1 MPFLFINFNNHLIT
15 NTMKK
20 ITKILLNDEEMPR
33 HWYNIVADMPNKPLP
48 PLNPATRQPIG
59 PEALA
64 AVFPMELIKQEVSA
78 ERYIEI
84 PDEVLDLY
92 RTYRPSPLFRAVNLE
107 KALGTKSKI
116 YYKYEGGNYS
126 GSHKA
131 NTAIAQAYYNKQEGV
146 RRITTETGA
155 GQWGSAMSFAC
166 QHFGLE
172 LLVFMVRVS
181 YSQKPGRK
189 LLMNVYNAKVVPS
202 PSTMTVS
209 GRKVLELD
217 PDSPGSLGIAISE
230 AMEIAAEDPYTKYSL
245 GSVLNHVI
253 LHQTIIGQEA
263 LLQMAKTDDY
273 PDVVIG
279 CFGGGSNFSGIAF
292 PFLREN
298 LVNGRKTR
306 LLTIEPSSCPKL
318 TKGKFMYDFGDS
330 AGMTP
335 LLPMFTLG
343 HNYIPE
349 KIHAGGLRYH
359 GAGALVSQLKKD
371 GFIEARAKMQRE
383 CFEGGVLFAKT
394 EGILPAPESTY
405 AIAGALDE
413 ARKADLEG
421 VSKTI
426 LFNLSGHG
434 HFDISAYEKYFENN
448 LPDHEMTMEEVGT
461 ALAKLDFPD

>member
-1 MPFLFINFNNHLIT
+1 ME
-15 NTMKK
+15 KVRK
-20 ITKILLNDEEMPR
+20 IILSEKEMPR
-33 HWYNIVADMPNKPLP
+33 QWYNILADMPNKPLP
-48 PLNPATRQPIG
+48 PLNPVTRQPVG
-59 PEALA
+59 PQDLA
-64 AVFPMELIKQEVSA
+64 AVFPMELIKQEVST
-78 ERYIEI
+78 ERYIDI
-84 PDEVLDLY
+84 PEEVADLY
-92 RTYRPSPLFRAVNLE
+92 HTYRPSPLFRALALE

-166 QHFGLE
+166 NHFGLE
-172 LLVFMVRVS
+172 LLVFMVKVS
-181 YSQKPGRK
+181 YNQKPGRK
-189 LLMNVYNAKVVPS
+189 LMMNAYNAKVVPS
-202 PSTMTVS
+202 PSTMTQA
-209 GRKVLELD
+209 GRNVLEKD

-230 AMEIAAEDPYTKYSL
+230 AMEVAVQDPYTKYSL

-263 LLQMAKTDDY
+263 LIQMAKTDDY

-298 LVNGRKTR
+298 LVNGKKTR
-306 LLTIEPSSCPKL
+306 LLTVEPASCPKL
-318 TKGKFMYDFGDS
+318 TKGRFMYDFGDS

-335 LLPMFTLG
+335 LLPMYTLG
-343 HNYIPE
+343 HNFMPE

-359 GAGALVSQLKKD
+359 GAGVLVSQLLKD
-371 GFIEARAKMQRE
+371 GFIEPRAKLQRE
-383 CFEGGVLFAKT
+383 CFEAGVLFART
-394 EGILPAPESTY
+394 EGILPAPESNY

-434 HFDISAYEKYFENN
+434 HFDISAYEKYFEGN
-448 LPDHEMTMEEVGT
+448 LPDHELTAAEVEDALSKIDLPVTM
-461 ALAKLDFPD
+461 

>member
-1 MPFLFINFNNHLIT
+1 
-15 NTMKK
+15 MKK
-20 ITKILLNDEEMPR
+20 TSKIILSEREMP
-33 HWYNIVADMPNKPLP
+33 HQWYNIVADMPNKPLP
-48 PLNPATRQPIG
+48 PLHPITRQPIG
-59 PEALA
+59 PDALA

-78 ERYIEI
+78 ERYIDI

-92 RTYRPSPLFRAVNLE
+92 KTFRPSPLYRAYNLE
-107 KALGTKSKI
+107 KAIGTKSKI

-131 NTAIAQAYYNKQEGV
+131 NTAIPQAYYNKKEGIK
-146 RRITTETGA
+146 RITTETGA
-155 GQWGSAMSFAC
+155 GQWGSAMSFAAH
-166 QHFGLE
+166 HFGIE
-172 LLVFMVRVS
+172 LLVFMVKVS
-181 YSQKPGRK
+181 YNQKPGRK
-189 LLMNVYNAKVVPS
+189 LLMNTYNAKVVPS
-202 PSTMTVS
+202 PSNMTAA
-209 GRKVLELD
+209 GRKVLELN

-230 AMEIAAEDPYTKYSL
+230 AMEIAAQDPYTKYSL

-263 LLQMAKTDDY
+263 KLQIEKAGDY

-279 CFGGGSNFSGIAF
+279 CFGGGSNFCGISL

-298 LVNGRKTR
+298 LVNKKKTR
-306 LLTIEPSSCPKL
+306 LVAVEPASCPKL

-343 HNYIPE
+343 HDFIPE

-359 GAGALVSQLKKD
+359 GAGVIVSQLLKD
-371 GFIEARAKMQRE
+371 NLIEAKSKMQRE
-383 CFEGGVLFAKT
+383 CFEGAVLFARS
-394 EGILPAPESTY
+394 EGILPAPESSY

-413 ARKADLEG
+413 ARKADIEG

-434 HFDISAYEKYFENN
+434 HFDISAYEKFFEGN
-448 LPDHEMTMEEVGT
+448 LPDHEMTTAEVEEAIG
-461 ALAKLDFPD
+461 KIKFPS

>member
-1 MPFLFINFNNHLIT
+1 MENAR
-15 NTMKK
+15 
-20 ITKILLNDEEMPR
+20 KILLSENEMPR
-33 HWYNIVADMPNKPLP
+33 QWYNIIADMPNKPLP
-48 PLNPATRQPIG
+48 PLHPGTKQPVG
-59 PEALA
+59 PEDLA
-64 AVFPMELIKQEVSA
+64 PVFPMELIKQEVST
-78 ERYIEI
+78 ERYIDI
-84 PDEVLDLY
+84 PDEVRDLY
-92 RTYRPSPLFRAVNLE
+92 YTYRPSPVFRAKALE

-166 QHFGLE
+166 HHFGLE
-172 LLVFMVRVS
+172 LLVFMVKIS
-181 YSQKPGRK
+181 YDQKPGRK
-189 LLMNVYNAKVVPS
+189 LLMNTYGAKVVAS
-202 PSTMTVS
+202 PSNMTVA
-209 GRKVLELD
+209 GRNVLAAD

-230 AMEIAAEDPYTKYSL
+230 AMEVAVQDPYTKYSL
-245 GSVLNHVI
+245 GSVLNHV
-253 LHQTIIGQEA
+253 LMHQTIIGEEA
-263 LLQMAKTDDY
+263 LIQMEKAGDY

-292 PFLREN
+292 PFLREK
-298 LVNGRKTR
+298 LLNGKDIR
-306 LLTIEPSSCPKL
+306 LLTVEPSSCPKL
-318 TKGKFMYDFGDS
+318 TRGKFMYDFGDS

-343 HNYIPE
+343 HNFMPD

-359 GAGALVSQLKKD
+359 GAGVLVSQLLKD
-371 GFIEARAKMQRE
+371 GFIEAKAKLQRE
-383 CFEGGVLFAKT
+383 CFEAGVLFARS

-421 VSKTI
+421 VSRTI

-434 HFDISAYEKYFENN
+434 HFDISGYEKYFENN
-448 LPDHEMTMEEVGT
+448 LPDHELTEKEVEDAIANIGIT
-461 ALAKLDFPD
+461 V

>member
-1 MPFLFINFNNHLIT
+1 MEKLR
-15 NTMKK
+15 K
-20 ITKILLNDEEMPR
+20 IILSEKEMPTK
-33 HWYNIVADMPNKPLP
+33 WYNIVADMPNKPLP
-48 PLNPATRQPIG
+48 PLHPVTRQPVG
-59 PEALA
+59 PDDLS
-64 AVFPMELIKQEVSA
+64 AVFPMELIKQEVSS
-78 ERYIEI
+78 ERYIDI
-84 PDEVLDLY
+84 PEEVISLY
-92 RTYRPSPLFRAVNLE
+92 HTYRPSPLFRAVELE
-107 KALGTKSKI
+107 KVLGTKSKI

-131 NTAIAQAYYNKQEGV
+131 NTAIPQAYYNKKEGV

-166 QHFGLE
+166 NHFGLE
-172 LLVFMVRVS
+172 LLVFMVKVS
-181 YSQKPGRK
+181 YNQKPGRK
-189 LLMNVYNAKVVPS
+189 LLMNAYGARVVPS
-202 PSTMTVS
+202 PSTMTNA
-209 GRKVLELD
+209 GRHILELD

-230 AMEIAAEDPYTKYSL
+230 AMEVAVQDPYTKYSL

-253 LHQTIIGQEA
+253 LHQTIIGEEA
-263 LLQMAKTDDY
+263 LIQMEKTGDY

-298 LVNGRKTR
+298 LLKGKKTR
-306 LLTIEPSSCPKL
+306 FMTVEPASCPKL

-335 LLPMFTLG
+335 LLPMYTLG
-343 HNYIPE
+343 HNFIPE

-359 GAGALVSQLKKD
+359 GAGVLVSQLLKD
-371 GFIEARAKMQRE
+371 GYIEAKAKMQRE
-383 CFEGGVLFAKT
+383 CFEGGVLFAKA

-405 AIAGALDE
+405 AIAAALDE
-413 ARKADLEG
+413 ARRADLEG

-434 HFDISAYEKYFENN
+434 HFDISAYEKFFEGN
-448 LPDHEMTMEEVGT
+448 LPDHEMTGAEVEK
-461 ALAKLDFPD
+461 AISEIEFPAAN

>member
-1 MPFLFINFNNHLIT
+1 
-15 NTMKK
+15 MKK
-20 ITKILLNDEEMPR
+20 TTKILLSENEMPR
-33 HWYNIVADMPNKPLP
+33 QWYNIQADMPNKPLP
-48 PLNPATRQPIG
+48 PLHPVTREPIG

-64 AVFPMELIKQEVSA
+64 SVFTMELIKQEMST
-78 ERYIEI
+78 ERYIDI

-92 RTYRPSPLFRAVNLE
+92 KMYRPSPIYRAYNLE

-131 NTAIAQAYYNKQEGV
+131 NTAIAQAYYNKKEGIK
-146 RRITTETGA
+146 RITTETGA

-172 LLVFMVRVS
+172 LLVFMVKVS
-181 YSQKPGRK
+181 YDQKPGRK
-189 LLMNVYNAKVVPS
+189 LLMNSYGARVIPS
-202 PSTMTVS
+202 PSTMT
-209 GRKVLELD
+209 KKKKKILKQY

-230 AMEIAAEDPYTKYSL
+230 AMEIAVQDPYTKYSL
-245 GSVLNHVI
+245 GSVLNHVN
-253 LHQTIIGQEA
+253 LHQTIIGEEA
-263 LLQMAKTDDY
+263 LLQMEKAGDY

-292 PFLREN
+292 PFLREK
-298 LVNGRKTR
+298 LVNGKNIR
-306 LLTIEPSSCPKL
+306 LLTVEPSSCPKL

-330 AGMTP
+330 TGMTP

-343 HNYIPE
+343 HNFIPE

-359 GAGALVSQLKKD
+359 GAGVLGSQLLKD
-371 GFIEARAKMQRE
+371 GFIEAKAKMQRE
-383 CFEGGVLFAKT
+383 CFEAGVLFAKN
-394 EGILPAPESTY
+394 EGILPAPESNY
-405 AIAGALDE
+405 AIAATLDE

-421 VSKTI
+421 VSRTI

-434 HFDISAYEKYFENN
+434 HMDISSYEKYFEGN
-448 LPDHEMTMEEVGT
+448 LPDHELTSEEVEKT
-461 ALAKLDFPD
+461 LSNINFPD

>member
-1 MPFLFINFNNHLIT
+1 
-15 NTMKK
+15 MKK
-20 ITKILLNDEEMPR
+20 TTKILLGEKEMP
-33 HWYNIVADMPNKPLP
+33 HQWYNIAADMPNKPLP
-48 PLNPATRQPIG
+48 PLNPVTREPIG

-64 AVFPMELIKQEVSA
+64 AVFPMELIKQEVST
-78 ERYIEI
+78 ERYIDI
-84 PDEVLDLY
+84 PDEVIDLY
-92 RTYRPSPLFRAVNLE
+92 KTYRPSPIFRAHSLE

-131 NTAIAQAYYNKQEGV
+131 NTAIAQAYYNKKEGIK
-146 RRITTETGA
+146 RITTETGA

-166 QHFGLE
+166 AHFGLE
-172 LLVFMVRVS
+172 LLVFMVKIS

-189 LLMNVYNAKVVPS
+189 LLMNAYNAKVVPS
-202 PSTMTVS
+202 PSTMTAA

-298 LVNGRKTR
+298 IVNGKKTK

-335 LLPMFTLG
+335 LLPMYTLG
-343 HNYIPE
+343 HNYVPE

-359 GAGALVSQLKKD
+359 GAGTLVSQLKKD
-371 GFIEARAKMQRE
+371 GFIEAKAKMQRE
-383 CFEGGVLFAKT
+383 CFEGGVLFART
-394 EGILPAPESTY
+394 EGILPAPESNY

-421 VSKTI
+421 VSRTI

-448 LPDHEMTMEEVGT
+448 LPDHEMTTAEVDKS
-461 ALAKLDFPD
+461 LSEIDFPS

>member
-1 MPFLFINFNNHLIT
+1 ME
-15 NTMKK
+15 KAK
-20 ITKILLNDEEMPR
+20 KILLTESEMPR
-33 HWYNIVADMPNKPLP
+33 QWYNIQADMPNKPLP
-48 PLNPATRQPIG
+48 PLHPVTKQPVG
-59 PEALA
+59 PQDLA
-64 AVFPMELIKQEVSA
+64 AVFPMELIKQEVST
-78 ERYIEI
+78 ERYIDI
-84 PDEVLDLY
+84 PDEVFDLY
-92 RTYRPSPLFRAVNLE
+92 RSYRPSPLFRATFLE

-131 NTAIAQAYYNKQEGV
+131 NTAIAQAYYNKKEGV

-155 GQWGSAMSFAC
+155 GQWGSAMSYAC
-166 QHFGLE
+166 NHFDLE

-181 YSQKPGRK
+181 YDQKPGRK
-189 LLMNVYNAKVVPS
+189 LMMNTYNAKVVAS
-202 PSTMTVS
+202 PSTMTVA

-230 AMEIAAEDPYTKYSL
+230 AMEVAVQDPYTKYSL

-263 LLQMAKTDDY
+263 LMQMEKAGYY

-292 PFLREN
+292 PFLREK
-298 LVNGRKTR
+298 LVNGKDIR
-306 LLTIEPSSCPKL
+306 LVTVEPASCPKL
-318 TKGKFMYDFGDS
+318 TKGKFMYDYGDS

-335 LLPMFTLG
+335 LLPMYTLG
-343 HNYIPE
+343 HNFMPA

-359 GAGALVSQLKKD
+359 GAGVLVSQLLKD
-371 GFIEARAKMQRE
+371 GFIEAKAKMQRE
-383 CFEGGVLFAKT
+383 CFEAGVLFART
-394 EGILPAPESTY
+394 EGILPAPESNY

-421 VSKTI
+421 VSRTI

-448 LPDHEMTMEEVGT
+448 LPDHELTDAEVEEAISQIGITV
-461 ALAKLDFPD
+461 

>member
-1 MPFLFINFNNHLIT
+1 MQKIKQNKFIFKAMDSNR
-15 NTMKK
+15 K
-20 ITKILLNDEEMPR
+20 IILSESEMPR
-33 HWYNIVADMPNKPLP
+33 QWYNIIPDMPNKPMP
-48 PLNPATRQPIG
+48 PLHPVTRQPVG
-59 PEALA
+59 PQDLA
-64 AVFPMELIKQEVSA
+64 AIFPMELIKQEVSGD
-78 ERYIEI
+78 RYIDI

-92 RTYRPSPLFRAVNLE
+92 RTYRPAPLFRAANLE

-131 NTAIAQAYYNKQEGV
+131 NTAIPQAYYNKKEGV

-166 QHFGLE
+166 NHFGLE
-172 LLVFMVRVS
+172 LLVFMVKVS
-181 YSQKPGRK
+181 YNQKPGRK
-189 LLMNVYNAKVVPS
+189 LLMNTYNAKVVAS
-202 PSTMTVS
+202 PSTMTAY

-230 AMEIAAEDPYTKYSL
+230 AMEVAVQDAYTKYAL

-253 LHQTIIGQEA
+253 LHQTIIGEEA
-263 LLQMAKTDDY
+263 LIQMEKAGDY

-292 PFLREN
+292 PFLREKLTKN
-298 LVNGRKTR
+298 KNTR
-306 LLTIEPSSCPKL
+306 FVAVEPSSCPKL

-330 AGMTP
+330 SGMTP
-335 LLPMFTLG
+335 LLPMYTLG
-343 HNYIPE
+343 HNYMPE

-359 GAGALVSQLKKD
+359 GAGVLVSQLLKD
-371 GFIEARAKMQRE
+371 GLIEAKAKMQRE
-383 CFEGGVLFAKT
+383 CFESGVLFART

-413 ARKADLEG
+413 ARKADIEG
-421 VSKTI
+421 VSRTI

-448 LPDHEMTMEEVGT
+448 LPDHELTTSEIDDAISKIT
-461 ALAKLDFPD
+461 FPS

>member
-1 MPFLFINFNNHLIT
+1 
-15 NTMKK
+15 MKK
-20 ITKILLNDEEMPR
+20 TTKILLSEKEMPR
-33 HWYNIVADMPNKPLP
+33 QWYNIVADMPNKPMP
-48 PLNPATRQPIG
+48 PLHPVTREPIG
-59 PEALA
+59 PDALA
-64 AVFPMELIKQEVSA
+64 AVFPMELIKQEVST
-78 ERYIEI
+78 ERYIDI
-84 PDEVLDLY
+84 PEEVIDLY
-92 RTYRPSPLFRAVNLE
+92 RGFRPSPIFRAVNLE

-116 YYKYEGGNYS
+116 YYKYEGGNFS

-131 NTAIAQAYYNKQEGV
+131 NTAIAQAYYNKKEGIK
-146 RRITTETGA
+146 RITTETGA

-166 QHFGLE
+166 HHFGLE

-181 YSQKPGRK
+181 YDGKPGRK
-189 LLMNVYNAKVVPS
+189 VMMNSYGAKVVPS
-202 PSTMTVS
+202 PSNMTEA
-209 GRKVLELD
+209 GRKILENH

-230 AMEIAAEDPYTKYSL
+230 AMEIAVQDPYTKYSL

-298 LVNGRKTR
+298 IVNGKKTR
-306 LLTIEPSSCPKL
+306 LVAVEPASCPKL

-335 LLPMFTLG
+335 LLPMYTLG
-343 HNYIPE
+343 HDFIPE

-359 GAGALVSQLKKD
+359 GAGVLVSQLLKD
-371 GFIEARAKMQRE
+371 GLVEAKSKLQRE
-383 CFEGGVLFAKT
+383 CFEAGVLFARN
-394 EGILPAPESTY
+394 EGILPAPESNY

-413 ARKADLEG
+413 ARKADIEG
-421 VSKTI
+421 IPRTI

-434 HFDISAYEKYFENN
+434 HMDIAAYEKYFEGN
-448 LPDHEMTMEEVGT
+448 LPDHEMTSAEVD
-461 ALAKLDFPD
+461 AEIVKIKLPE

>member
-1 MPFLFINFNNHLIT
+1 MEKL
-15 NTMKK
+15 KK
-20 ITKILLNDEEMPR
+20 IILTENEMPR
-33 HWYNIVADMPNKPLP
+33 QWYNIMADMPNKPLP
-48 PLNPATRQPIG
+48 PLHPATKQPVG
-59 PEALA
+59 PEDLA
-64 AVFPMELIKQEVSA
+64 AVFPMELIKQEVST
-78 ERYIEI
+78 ERYIDI

-92 RTYRPSPLFRAVNLE
+92 INYRPSPLFRAYSLE

-166 QHFGLE
+166 NHFGLE
-172 LLVFMVRVS
+172 LLVFMVKVS
-181 YSQKPGRK
+181 FNQKPGRK
-189 LLMNVYNAKVVPS
+189 LLMNTYNAKVVPS
-202 PSTMTVS
+202 PSTLTAA
-209 GRKVLELD
+209 GRKILEMD

-230 AMEIAAEDPYTKYSL
+230 AMEIASQDPYTKYSL

-253 LHQTIIGQEA
+253 LHQTIVGQEA
-263 LLQMAKTDDY
+263 MVQMDKAGDY

-279 CFGGGSNFSGIAF
+279 CFGGGSNFSGIGF
-292 PFLREN
+292 PFLREKLLN
-298 LVNGRKTR
+298 GKNIRLVAV
-306 LLTIEPSSCPKL
+306 EPSSCPKL
-318 TKGKFMYDFGDS
+318 TKGKFTYDFGDT

-335 LLPMFTLG
+335 LLPMYTLG
-343 HNYIPE
+343 HNFMPD

-359 GAGALVSQLKKD
+359 GAGVLVSQLLKD
-371 GFIEARAKMQRE
+371 GFIEAKAKMQRE
-383 CFEGGVLFAKT
+383 CFEGAVLFAKT
-394 EGILPAPESTY
+394 EGILPAPESSY

-421 VSKTI
+421 VSRTI

-448 LPDHEMTMEEVGT
+448 LPDHELTASEVEDAISKIEVT
-461 ALAKLDFPD
+461 V

>member
-1 MPFLFINFNNHLIT
+1 MEKL
-15 NTMKK
+15 KK
-20 ITKILLNDEEMPR
+20 IVLTENEMPR
-33 HWYNIVADMPNKPLP
+33 QWYNIMADMPNKPLP
-48 PLNPATRQPIG
+48 PLHPATKQPVG
-59 PEALA
+59 PEDLA
-64 AVFPMELIKQEVSA
+64 AVFPMELIKQEVST
-78 ERYIEI
+78 ERYIDI

-92 RTYRPSPLFRAVNLE
+92 ISYRPSPLFRAYNLE

-131 NTAIAQAYYNKQEGV
+131 NTAIAQAYYNKKEGV

-166 QHFGLE
+166 NHFGLE
-172 LLVFMVRVS
+172 LLVFMVKVS
-181 YSQKPGRK
+181 FNQKPGRK
-189 LLMNVYNAKVVPS
+189 LLMNTYNAKVVPS
-202 PSTMTVS
+202 PSTLTS
-209 GRKVLELD
+209 AGRKILETD

-230 AMEIAAEDPYTKYSL
+230 AMEIAAQDPYTKYSL

-263 LLQMAKTDDY
+263 IVQMNKAGDY

-292 PFLREN
+292 PFLREKLQN
-298 LVNGRKTR
+298 GKNMRLVAV
-306 LLTIEPSSCPKL
+306 EPSSCPKL
-318 TKGKFMYDFGDS
+318 TKGKFTYDFGDT

-335 LLPMFTLG
+335 LLPMYTLG
-343 HNYIPE
+343 HNFMPD

-359 GAGALVSQLKKD
+359 GAGVLVSQLLKD
-371 GFIEARAKMQRE
+371 GFIEAKAKMQRE
-383 CFEGGVLFAKT
+383 CFEGAVLFART
-394 EGILPAPESTY
+394 EGILPAPESSY

-421 VSKTI
+421 VSRTI

-448 LPDHEMTMEEVGT
+448 LPDHELTVAEVEDAISKIDVGV
-461 ALAKLDFPD
+461 

>member
-1 MPFLFINFNNHLIT
+1 
-15 NTMKK
+15 MKK
-20 ITKILLNDEEMPR
+20 FKILLTEKEMPR
-33 HWYNIVADMPNKPLP
+33 QWYNIQADMPNKPLP
-48 PLNPATRQPIG
+48 PLNPATRKPVG
-59 PEALA
+59 PEDLA
-64 AVFPMELIKQEVSA
+64 AVFPMELIKQEVST
-78 ERYIEI
+78 ERYIDI
-84 PDEVLDLY
+84 PEEVVDLY
-92 RTYRPSPLFRAVNLE
+92 KTFRPSPLFRAHNLE

-131 NTAIAQAYYNKQEGV
+131 NTAIAQAYYNKQEGIK
-146 RRITTETGA
+146 RITTETGA

-166 QHFGLE
+166 NHFGLE

-181 YSQKPGRK
+181 YDNKPGRK
-189 LLMNVYNAKVVPS
+189 IMMNAYNAKVVPS
-202 PSTMTVS
+202 PSTMTVA
-209 GRKVLELD
+209 GRNVLEKH

-230 AMEIAAEDPYTKYSL
+230 AMEVAVQDPYTKYSL

-263 LLQMAKTDDY
+263 LLQMEKAGDY

-292 PFLREN
+292 PFLREKLLN
-298 LVNGRKTR
+298 GKNIRLVTV
-306 LLTIEPSSCPKL
+306 EPASCPKL

-335 LLPMFTLG
+335 LLPMYTLG
-343 HNYIPE
+343 HDFIPE

-359 GAGALVSQLKKD
+359 GAGVLVSQLLKD
-371 GFIEARAKMQRE
+371 GFVEAKAKMQRE
-383 CFEGGVLFAKT
+383 CFEAGVLFART
-394 EGILPAPESTY
+394 EGILPAPESNY

-413 ARKADLEG
+413 ARKADIEG
-421 VSKTI
+421 VSRTI

-434 HFDISAYEKYFENN
+434 HMDISAYEKYFEGN
-448 LPDHEMTMEEVGT
+448 LPDHEMTQTEVDN
-461 ALAKLDFPD
+461 AIADIQFPG